1 MKRGDIMDNVIYYQD
16 VMNKKMNEQI
26 KILDKNIATPKKL
39 HKQIRLLNDWYVN
52 ELSQEED
59 N

>member
-1 MKRGDIMDNVIYYQD
+1 MDNVIYYQD
-16 VMNKKMNEQI
+16 VMTKKMNEQV
-26 KILDKNIATPKKL
+26 KILDKNLTTPKKL
-39 HKQIRLLNDWYVN
+39 HRQIRMLNDWYIN